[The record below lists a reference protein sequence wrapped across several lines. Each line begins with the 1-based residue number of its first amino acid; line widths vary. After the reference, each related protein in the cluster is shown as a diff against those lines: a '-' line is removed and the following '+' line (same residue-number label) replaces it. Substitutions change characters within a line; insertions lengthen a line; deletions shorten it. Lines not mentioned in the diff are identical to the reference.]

1 MPRRLALLS
10 AAAALLGLMLAS
22 VHTAAQPS
30 DYFRVL
36 DPPQPPG
43 APGKIEVIEFFSY
56 GCPHCAEFAPLVTTW
71 SSTLPKDVAF
81 KRVPVGFNR
90 PAWVNLQRAWYALQA
105 SGDVALLDAALFKAI
120 HEQHLQL
127 FDAES
132 LTEWVGKNGGHADKF
147 AAAYASF
154 GVNNQTV
161 QADTLAE
168 NYHIDSIPTMA
179 VNGRYA
185 AQGAT
190 FSEILANTSRL
201 IDKVRSEQ
209 PRPKK

>member
-1 MPRRLALLS
+1 MPRRPLLLLAPVALLC
-10 AAAALLGLMLAS
+10 LLLAQRL
-22 VHTAAQPS
+22 AAQAD

-43 APGKIEVIEFFSY
+43 PPGKIEVIEFFSY
-56 GCPHCAEFAPLVTTW
+56 GCPHCAEFAPLVSTW
-71 SSTLPKDVAF
+71 TSTLPRDVVF
-81 KRVPVGFNR
+81 RRVPVGFNR
-90 PAWVNLQRAWYALQA
+90 PAWVNLQRAWYALVA
-105 SGDVALLDAALFKAI
+105 SGDVATLDAALFKAI

-132 LTEWVGKNGGHADKF
+132 LTDWVGKNGGHADKF

-161 QADTLAE
+161 QADETAE
-168 NYHIDSIPTMA
+168 RYHIDSIPTLA
-179 VNGRYA
+179 VNGEYA
-185 AQGAT
+185 AQGST

-201 IDKVRSEQ
+201 IDKVRAEHA
-209 PRPKK
+209 RPKK